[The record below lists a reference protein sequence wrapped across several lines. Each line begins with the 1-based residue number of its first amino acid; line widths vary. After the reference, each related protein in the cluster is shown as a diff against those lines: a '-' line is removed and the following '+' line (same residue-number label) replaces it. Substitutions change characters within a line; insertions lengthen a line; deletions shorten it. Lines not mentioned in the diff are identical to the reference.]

1 MIYLNKSGLLIGLAL
16 LCCSHLPEP
25 AKCLQQQ
32 QLAQP
37 PTAQN
42 DYTRSSGY
50 PYYMG
55 QSPVVELEP
64 QPNQAQNLAEASS
77 SNPMAPQQINQ
88 RTLNKP
94 QQKLVQ
100 TVRKITN
107 VDPREHVENQIPTS
121 AQPQAAKPPLPPP
134 PPPPPPK
141 ATCFYDKRYF
151 AKLDECLAKKPYPTV
166 GLLAFKNEDLLV
178 RGSPNKH
185 GCVFVLNNGL
195 FKNYQISRYS
205 VDSNDQEPGQCLD
218 NTKVTLSMG
227 FTNVTLS
234 YLWTLRCQNRADQ
247 LLDDATMSGLTV
259 DPAAAGDQET
269 QQASICVGS
278 SQNFGFASLQLTNLE
293 AQVDLVTDIYKNWR
307 VTNATVS
314 MTNPGQTLPTA
325 RSGGAF
331 NEPAAGS
338 HSADMLDQNPLFGT
352 SIKEY
357 VFESLDGDELNWRYL
372 HLFQNW
378 SRNRL
383 HANFVAQYRRFLW
396 ISLQR
401 CLAESSEKLPTK
413 LMDIFTNQKFS

>member
-1 MIYLNKSGLLIGLAL
+1 MIYSNKPGFLIALVL
-16 LCCSHLPEP
+16 LCCSHLPER

-32 QLAQP
+32 QLAPPQP
-37 PTAQN
+37 QNAPQN
-42 DYTRSSGY
+42 DYLRGSNY

-55 QSPVVELEP
+55 PSPIVELEP
-64 QPNQAQNLAEASS
+64 QPNQNLAEASS
-77 SNPMAPQQINQ
+77 SIPMAQQQINQ

-94 QQKLVQ
+94 QQKMLQ
-100 TVRKITN
+100 TVRKITSI
-107 VDPREHVENQIPTS
+107 DPREPVENQIPTS
-121 AQPQAAKPPLPPP
+121 VQPQATKPPQPPA
-134 PPPPPPK
+134 PK
-141 ATCFYDKRYF
+141 ASCLYDKRYF

-178 RGSPNKH
+178 RNSPNKH

-205 VDSNDQEPGQCLD
+205 VDSSEQEPGKCLD
-218 NTKVTLSMG
+218 NTKVTLSMA
-227 FTNVTLS
+227 FSNVTLS

-247 LLDDATMSGLTV
+247 LLDDATMSGLTI
-259 DPAAAGDQET
+259 DPAGAGNQET

-307 VTNATVS
+307 VTNVTVN
-314 MTNPGQTLPTA
+314 MINLGQTLSTS
-325 RSGGAF
+325 RSGAF

-338 HSADMLDQNPLFGT
+338 HSADLPDQNPLFGT

-378 SRNRL
+378 SRNRI
-383 HANFVAQYRRFLW
+383 HANFLAQYRRFLW